1 MIVRLLLI
9 LIAGFVVWK
18 LARLALAKL
27 QGPDAEKA
35 PPEFEK
41 MITCRRC
48 GVHLPP
54 SLADAEGCCERCRS

>member
-1 MIVRLLLI
+1 VIVRLLLI
-9 LIAGFVVWK
+9 LLAGFIVWK
-18 LARLALAKL
+18 LVRVVMAKL
-27 QGPDAEKA
+27 QGPDAAKT

-54 SLADAEGCCERCRS
+54 ALADEDGRCQRCRS